1 MAYLL
6 GRGSAIEW
14 LRQNR
19 NVSLVQQPW
28 TVPYPLLEGSRTRLE
43 PVLPLL
49 EGLSVPYQLIV
60 WTREDRRRT
69 ALTCSYMLDLRD
81 GHYPA
86 IRVADELF
94 VSTPEFTFLQMA
106 SVLDDERLLF
116 LGLELCGRYGMRDG
130 RVFVR
135 KQTCTRQQLLAFAE
149 RAQHVRG
156 RKRAEAVA
164 AKVLEGAGS
173 PMEAVLALVLHTP
186 CEAGGYGLAAPEL
199 NRSLPVEGD
208 ARRLWSGDRITP
220 DLLWE
225 DAKLAIEYDSDEHH
239 TAGQRIANDARRR
252 DVLVEL
258 GYRVVTVTAEHMRSP
273 WEVERIAGIVA
284 RAIRADLAPQDAEA
298 RRARTSLLARMRH
311 LATHPE
317 ELAAKPKARE
327 ARKWHPRHP
336 AVRP

>member
-6 GRGSAIEW
+6 GRGSAVEW

-19 NVSLVQQPW
+19 NVALVQRPW

-43 PVLPLL
+43 AVMPHL

-69 ALTCSYMLDLRD
+69 AMTCSYMLDLRE

-86 IRVADELF
+86 IRVTDELF

-106 SVLDDERLLF
+106 SVLDDEHLLF
-116 LGLELCGRYGMRDG
+116 LGLELCGRYGLRDG
-130 RVFVR
+130 RVFMR
-135 KQTCTRQQLLAFAE
+135 RQTCTRQQLLAFAE
-149 RAQHVRG
+149 YAQHVHG
-156 RKRAEAVA
+156 RKRAMAVA
-164 AKVLEGAGS
+164 PNVLEGAGS
-173 PMEAVLALVLHTP
+173 PMEAALALVLHAP

-208 ARRLWSGDRITP
+208 VRRLWPDDHITP

-239 TAGQRIANDARRR
+239 TAGRRIANDARRR

-258 GYRVVTVTAEHMRSP
+258 GYRVVTVTTEHMRSAR
-273 WEVERIAGIVA
+273 EVERIAGIVA
-284 RAIRADLAPQDAEA
+284 RAVGADLAPQDEEA
-298 RRARTSLLARMRH
+298 RKARASLLERMRRM
-311 LATHPE
+311 ATHPE
-317 ELAAKPKARE
+317 ELTALPQARGSRPWRPRRPT
-327 ARKWHPRHP
+327 ARP
-336 AVRP
+336 